1 MRIGCTYVADLI
13 TQSWILSKF
22 MLTSKKQSLKVRNL
36 EERGRDWA
44 HICDINIMHIYSLG
58 VLVYAAICYV
68 CPSLALFLIHPNLL
82 LL

>member
-36 EERGRDWA
+36 EEKGEKKKEAR
-44 HICDINIMHIYSLG
+44 
-58 VLVYAAICYV
+58 LV
-68 CPSLALFLIHPNLL
+68 ND
-82 LL
+82 